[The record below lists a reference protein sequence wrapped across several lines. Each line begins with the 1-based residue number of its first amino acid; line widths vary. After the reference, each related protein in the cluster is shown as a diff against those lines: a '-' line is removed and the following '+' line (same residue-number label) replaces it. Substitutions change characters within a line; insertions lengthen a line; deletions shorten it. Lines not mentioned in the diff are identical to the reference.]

1 MPACHVETAIGQFTG
16 TRTLLATELER
27 ALEAEPAMRAEIDT
41 VRTAAYEAVD
51 THLDWLRS
59 RLDDATGDPRLGEER
74 FTRKLALALDTTTDA
89 DALLAR
95 AEADLAATEEQLA
108 ETASRLRGGA
118 RGPDVV
124 RQVLDEL
131 AAGAE
136 VTDATIVG
144 LCEEALARTTAFVRE
159 HDLVTVYDDS
169 IEIIVMPE
177 IHRGV
182 AVAYC
187 DPPGPLESKPLPT
200 WFAVSPTPDEWPQDR
215 VDSFYREYNGHLL
228 HNLAIHEAMPGH
240 VLQLAHSARY
250 SGATPLR
257 SAFWSGSF
265 VEGWAV
271 YAEHLMAERGYTSRR
286 PSGAAAHATAEDADA
301 DDHQHDPR
309 RPGARARHDRGRGDG
324 PHDAARSPGGGRGG
338 RQVAPGAAVER
349 AALDVLRGLHR
360 GVRPRC
366 RAAPAVSVG
375 PGAAR
380 RGALSRLAGRSAP
393 ALAARAPRR

>member
-1 MPACHVETAIGQFTG
+1 
-16 TRTLLATELER
+16 
-27 ALEAEPAMRAEIDT
+27 
-41 VRTAAYEAVD
+41 
-51 THLDWLRS
+51 
-59 RLDDATGDPRLGEER
+59 
-74 FTRKLALALDTTTDA
+74 
-89 DALLAR
+89 
-95 AEADLAATEEQLA
+95 
-108 ETASRLRGGA
+108 
-118 RGPDVV
+118 
-124 RQVLDEL
+124 VLDEL

-187 DPPGPLESKPLPT
+187 DPPGPLESKSLPT
-200 WFAVSPTPDEWPQDR
+200 WFAVSPTPEEWPQER

-271 YAEHLMAERGYTSRR
+271 YAEHLMADRGYTSDGRPEPLRMQQLKMKMRMIINTILDIRVHVHGMTEDEAMDLMMRR
-286 PSGAAAHATAEDADA
+286 G
-301 DDHQHDPR
+301 HQEEGEAVGKWR
-309 RPGARARHDRGRGDG
+309 R
-324 PHDAARSPGGGRGG
+324 
-338 RQVAPGAAVER
+338 
-349 AALDVLRGLHR
+349 ALLSSAQLCTYYVGFTEVSDLVNEL
-360 GVRPRC
+360 RPRYASD
-366 RAAPAVSVG
+366 RELHDTVLSLGSPATRHLRTLLL
-375 PGAAR
+375 PGV
-380 RGALSRLAGRSAP
+380 
-393 ALAARAPRR
+393 